1 MATRIRSWRVWGT
14 GLILLIGLTSMAFA
28 QLAGSGAARN
38 AAVSPTW
45 EYTQQ
50 EVQPNSLVET
60 LNDLGK
66 QHWEVFQVLPIWKFQ
81 DLGGGAE
88 LWPVRY
94 QVLGRRP
101 VAEGK

>member
-1 MATRIRSWRVWGT
+1 MAMRIRSWRVWGV
-14 GLILLIGLTSMAFA
+14 GLLLVVGLTTMAFA
-28 QLAGSGAARN
+28 QLGGPGAPKTAS
-38 AAVSPTW
+38 ATPTW

-66 QHWEVFQVLPIWKFQ
+66 QRWEIFQVLPVWKFQ

-88 LWPVRY
+88 LSPIRY

-101 VAEGK
+101 IAEGK